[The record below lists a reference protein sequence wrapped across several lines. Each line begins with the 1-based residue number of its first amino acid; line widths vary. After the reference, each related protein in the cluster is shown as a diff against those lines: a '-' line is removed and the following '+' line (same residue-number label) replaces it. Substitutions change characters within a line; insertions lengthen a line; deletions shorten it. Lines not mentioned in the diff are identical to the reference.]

1 MSEYYLADQRA
12 QERVNQRTQQD
23 EKPASPQSQDVKVT
37 LLGDFMFPTE
47 ESKGFDPYDNFHG
60 NSPRDAW
67 QATRDRR

>member
-12 QERVNQRTQQD
+12 QERTKQRTQQD
-23 EKPASPQSQDVKVT
+23 EKAASPQSEDVKVT

-47 ESKGFDPYDNFHG
+47 ESKGFDPYDNLHG

-67 QATRDRR
+67 QTTRNRR